1 MDWISGIQQ
10 AINYTEEHLC
20 EETDYDA
27 IARQAASSSFHFQRV
42 FSMIC
47 GFTLGDYIRMRRCQQ
62 SRLLLRDHDCCKR
75 KEIRIF
81 KDNRSG
87 LTLGRLSYYKFQ

>member
-47 GFTLGDYIRMRRCQQ
+47 GFTLGDYIRMRR
-62 SRLLLRDHDCCKR
+62 
-75 KEIRIF
+75 
-81 KDNRSG
+81 
-87 LTLGRLSYYKFQ
+87 LSLAAEALQHGNDKIIDIALK